1 MRRGRKRKRAATAQ
15 RRRVK
20 RNSPDDAVGALSK
33 LLGDGVA
40 LIDDKVLVE
49 DLEDLPSLEV
59 GHGER
64 VCAGRFGG
72 VREL

>member
-1 MRRGRKRKRAATAQ
+1 
-15 RRRVK
+15 
-20 RNSPDDAVGALSK
+20 
-33 LLGDGVA
+33 
-40 LIDDKVLVE
+40 LVE